1 MSSMR
6 RRLTSL
12 TPHIILWSIL
22 AFLAVFLGWPLLHV
36 FRGAFVDTDGFSLVY
51 VTALLTDPMQLQAL
65 GNSLLIAVLVTL
77 SCLVLSLPMAWFMA
91 RRCFPG
97 KGLCS
102 ALLLVPLILPPFVG
116 AVGMKILFA
125 RAGSL
130 SALLM
135 QIGLADG
142 PIDWL
147 GRFPMLGIV
156 LLETM
161 HLFPVLYLNLVASFA
176 NIDPS
181 LEDAAA
187 NLGAT
192 PWRTFRRV
200 TLPLAVPGIF
210 AGTTLV
216 FIWAF
221 TELGTPLV
229 FGLRRVL
236 PVMIYDSVSEVGTNP
251 MGYARVVLV
260 LVISA
265 FGFWIS
271 KRLTRRSQR
280 TATLGRLS
288 VQRQE
293 TPLRGLPL
301 LALYT
306 FLGVVLFVALLP
318 HVSVIMIALSR
329 RWFLSVLPEGWTLE
343 FFGRAL
349 GSDLTQGAM
358 RNSLFL
364 ALSASVID
372 VILGFCI
379 AWLCVRRKLVGS
391 DWLDTVAMLPIA
403 VPGLVIAF
411 GYLGC
416 FAAHFPGSWL
426 DPRTNPMAL
435 LAISYA
441 VRRLPYMVRAAHAG
455 LQQTSV
461 TYEEAATNL
470 GASPLRVIRRITL
483 PLLTANLLAGA
494 VLCFAFSMLEVS
506 DSLILAQSEP
516 FYPITKAIYSL
527 MDGLENGVNVAA
539 ALGTWAMA
547 LLGAGMLWA
556 ACLLGKRMGTMFRA
570 G

>member
-1 MSSMR
+1 MSKSP
-6 RRLTSL
+6 SSI
-12 TPHIILWSIL
+12 TPHVILWSIL
-22 AFLAVFLGWPLLHV
+22 AFLAIFLGWPLLHV
-36 FRGAFVDTDGFSLVY
+36 FRGAFVDETGFSLTY
-51 VTALLTDPMQLQAL
+51 MGSLLSDPLQLQAL
-65 GNSLLIAVLVTL
+65 GNSLLIAVLVTTA
-77 SCLVLSLPMAWFMA
+77 CMVVSLPMAWFMA
-91 RRCFPG
+91 RRSFPA
-97 KGLCS
+97 KGLVA
-102 ALLLVPLILPPFVG
+102 ALLLIPLILPPFVG
-116 AVGMKILFA
+116 AVGMRILFA

-135 QIGLADG
+135 QLGLVDG
-142 PIDWL
+142 PVDWL

-187 NLGAT
+187 NMGAS

-229 FGLRRVL
+229 FGMRRVL

-251 MGYARVVLV
+251 IGYARVVLV

-265 FGFWIS
+265 LGFWIS
-271 KRLTRRSQR
+271 KRLVQRSK
-280 TATLGRLS
+280 TTTLGRLT
-288 VQRQE
+288 VQRKE
-293 TPLRGLPL
+293 TPLRGFKLGL
-301 LALYT
+301 VYSFFALI
-306 FLGVVLFVALLP
+306 LGFALLP
-318 HVSVIMIALSR
+318 HVSVVMIALSQ

-349 GSDLTQGAM
+349 GSDMTQGAM
-358 RNSLFL
+358 VNSLFL
-364 ALSASVID
+364 AITASVID

-416 FAAHFPGSWL
+416 FSARFPGSWL

-461 TYEEAATNL
+461 TYEEAAANL

-506 DSLILAQSEP
+506 DSLILAQSEQ

-527 MDGLENGVNVAA
+527 MEGLENGVNVAA

-556 ACLLGKRMGTMFRA
+556 ACLLGKRMGSMFRA

>member
-1 MSSMR
+1 MNRPS
-6 RRLTSL
+6 TSIV
-12 TPHIILWSIL
+12 PHLILWGIL

-36 FRGAFVDTDGFSLVY
+36 FRGACIDEGGFSLTY
-51 VTALLTDPMQLQAL
+51 MLALVTDPIQLQAL
-65 GNSLLIAVLVTL
+65 GNSLTIAVLVTI
-77 SCLVLSLPMAWFMA
+77 SCLLVSLPLAWFMA
-91 RRCFPG
+91 RRSFPG
-97 KGLCS
+97 KALFAG
-102 ALLLVPLILPPFVG
+102 LLLVPLILPPFVG
-116 AVGMKILFA
+116 AVGLKTLFA

-130 SALLM
+130 SALLIRM
-135 QIGLADG
+135 GLVDG
-142 PIDWL
+142 PVDWL
-147 GRFPMLGIV
+147 GRFPLLGIV
-156 LLETM
+156 ILETM

-187 NLGAT
+187 NLGAP
-192 PWRTFRRV
+192 PWRTFLRV
-200 TLPLAVPGIF
+200 TLPLAMPGIF
-210 AGTTLV
+210 AGATLV

-260 LVISA
+260 LLISA
-265 FGFWIS
+265 LGFWIS
-271 KRLTRRSQR
+271 KRLTRRAQR
-280 TATLGRLS
+280 TATLGRLT

-293 TPLRGLPL
+293 TALRGLPL
-301 LALYT
+301 AGVYL
-306 FLGVVLFVALLP
+306 FLVAILVVALLP
-318 HVSVIMIALSR
+318 HISVLMIALSR
-329 RWFLSVLPEGWTLE
+329 RWFLSVLPEGWTLA
-343 FFGRAL
+343 FFGQAL
-349 GSDLTQGAM
+349 GSDLTQRAM
-358 RNSLFL
+358 LNSLFL
-364 ALSASVID
+364 ALTACVID
-372 VILGFCI
+372 VVVGFCI

-416 FAAHFPGSWL
+416 FSAHFPGSWL

-435 LAISYA
+435 LAVSYA

-455 LQQTSV
+455 LQQTSI

-506 DSLILAQSEP
+506 DSLILAQSEQ
-516 FYPITKAIYSL
+516 FYPITKAIYTL
-527 MDGLENGVNVAA
+527 MEGLENGVNVAA

-556 ACLLGKRMGTMFRA
+556 ACLLGKRMGAMFRA

>member
-1 MSSMR
+1 MSRKSTSMA
-6 RRLTSL
+6 
-12 TPHIILWSIL
+12 PHLILWSIL
-22 AFLAVFLGWPLLHV
+22 AFLAVFLGWPLLYV
-36 FRGAFVDTDGFSLVY
+36 FRGACIDADGFSLTY
-51 VTALLTDPMQLQAL
+51 MKALVTDPIQLQAL
-65 GNSLLIAVLVTL
+65 GNSLTIAVLVTTT
-77 SCLVLSLPMAWFMA
+77 CLLISLPMAWFMA
-91 RRCFPG
+91 RRMFPLKAIFSG
-97 KGLCS
+97 
-102 ALLLVPLILPPFVG
+102 LLLVPLILPPFVG
-116 AVGMKILFA
+116 AVGLKTLFA
-125 RAGSL
+125 RAGPL

-135 QIGLADG
+135 NIGLADG
-142 PIDWL
+142 PVDWL

-156 LLETM
+156 ILESM
-161 HLFPVLYLNLVASFA
+161 HLFPILYLNMVASFA

-187 NLGAT
+187 NLGAS
-192 PWRTFRRV
+192 PWRAFRRV
-200 TLPLAVPGIF
+200 TLPLAMPGIF
-210 AGTTLV
+210 AGATLV

-260 LVISA
+260 LLISA

-271 KRLTRRSQR
+271 KRLTRRSR
-280 TATLGRLS
+280 HMATLGRLT
-288 VQRQE
+288 VGRQE

-301 LALYT
+301 LAVYS
-306 FLGVVLFVALLP
+306 FLGAVLAMALLP
-318 HVSVIMIALSR
+318 HISVLMIALSR
-329 RWFLSVLPEGWTLE
+329 RWFLSVLPQGWTLE
-343 FFGRAL
+343 FFGRAI
-349 GSDLTQGAM
+349 GSDLTQRAM
-358 RNSLFL
+358 TNSLFL
-364 ALSASVID
+364 ALTACVID
-372 VILGFCI
+372 VVVGFCI
-379 AWLCVRRKLVGS
+379 AWLCVRKKLVGS

-416 FAAHFPGSWL
+416 FSAHFPGSWL

-435 LAISYA
+435 LAVSYA

-455 LQQTSV
+455 LQQTSI

-506 DSLILAQSEP
+506 DSLILAQSEQ
-516 FYPITKAIYSL
+516 FYPITKAIYTL
-527 MDGLENGVNVAA
+527 MEGLENGVNVAA

-556 ACLLGKRMGTMFRA
+556 ACLLGKRMGAMFRA